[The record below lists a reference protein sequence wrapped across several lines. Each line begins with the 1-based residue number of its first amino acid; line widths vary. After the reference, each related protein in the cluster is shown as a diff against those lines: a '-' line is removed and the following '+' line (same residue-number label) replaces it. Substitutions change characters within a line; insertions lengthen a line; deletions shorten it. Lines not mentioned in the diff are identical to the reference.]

1 MCAVLLILVR
11 WVQMAGSDGGLTFKI
26 WQCRADGAGQM
37 AGKQMPSGWCLLV
50 VRGATAAEDQAMALD
65 F

>member
-1 MCAVLLILVR
+1 
-11 WVQMAGSDGGLTFKI
+11 MAGSDGGLTFKI

-50 VRGATAAEDQAMALD
+50 VRGATAAEDRAMASGTLD